1 MVKKFEKITL
11 TTAIETYRDANHHES
26 LAMSA
31 LDELLPII
39 EKHLVESNLI
49 DWEHLGCFELTKVE
63 PEPKESEAE

>member
-1 MVKKFEKITL
+1 MGKKFEKITS

-31 LDELLPII
+31 LDELLPIV
-39 EKHLVESNLI
+39 EKHLGESSLI
-49 DWEHLGCFELTKVE
+49 DWQHLGGVELTKVE